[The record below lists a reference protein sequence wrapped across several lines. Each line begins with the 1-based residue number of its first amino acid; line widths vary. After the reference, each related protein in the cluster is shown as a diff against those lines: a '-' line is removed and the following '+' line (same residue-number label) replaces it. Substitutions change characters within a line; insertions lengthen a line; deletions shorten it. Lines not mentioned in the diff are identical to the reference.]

1 MKEFLDKI
9 KAGLQDQLSLM
20 NSDGCRLSVRENEDR
35 PFINTLAVECTVT
48 RVAPRFTA
56 SGEYLRS
63 DFWLLWKEIGYQEG
77 LRYAHSIKVV
87 DICMDDSKSVLKGDA
102 TMDAWLAVELTDDLG
117 RIHRLEVI
125 EPFSEPEQAAD
136 WKAWLKFRSK
146 NKEMFASL
154 DAQIAEE
161 HAKIVEAWE

>member
-9 KAGLQDQLSLM
+9 KAGLQDQLVLM
-20 NSDGCRLSVRENEDR
+20 NSDGSRLSVREGEAR
-35 PFINTLAVECTVT
+35 PFISTIAVESTVT
-48 RVAPRFTA
+48 RVAPRFSA
-56 SGEYLRS
+56 SGEYQRS

-77 LRYAHSIKVV
+77 LRFAHSIKVI
-87 DICMDDSKSVLKGDA
+87 DIRVDDSKSVLKGDA
-102 TMDAWLAVELTDDLG
+102 TIDAWLAVELTDDLG

-146 NKEMFASL
+146 NKEMFARL